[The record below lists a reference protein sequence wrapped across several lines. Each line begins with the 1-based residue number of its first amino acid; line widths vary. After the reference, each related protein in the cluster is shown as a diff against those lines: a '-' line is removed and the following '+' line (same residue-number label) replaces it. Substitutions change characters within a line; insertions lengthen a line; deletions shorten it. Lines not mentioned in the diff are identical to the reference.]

1 MIPVEIQNFIAFVD
15 IFAAVSFAATGA
27 LVASRKGLDILG
39 FMWLGVLTGVGGGTV
54 RDLVLDAPVFW
65 VVNSDYLTICLVTAT
80 IVYFAAPRIESR
92 HTLVLWFDALGLAF
106 VTVAGT
112 AKALDYD
119 AGALVAIIMGVI
131 TASVGGII
139 RDLIGHEPSIVLKRE
154 IYVTAAAMG
163 ASIYVLVEGWN
174 LDWLHPALAGF
185 LVTFVIRALAMSF
198 NWSLP
203 GYQRPVKHAGSSQE
217 SGRSE

>member
-1 MIPVEIQNFIAFVD
+1 MIPVEIQNLIAFLD

-27 LVASRKGLDILG
+27 LIASRKGLDILG

-54 RDLVLDAPVFW
+54 RDLVLGAPVFW
-65 VVNSDYLTICLVTAT
+65 VVDSNYLTICLVTAT
-80 IVYFAAPRIESR
+80 LVYFAAPRIESR
-92 HTLVLWFDALGLAF
+92 TTLVLWFDALGLAF
-106 VTVAGT
+106 VTMAGT
-112 AKALDYD
+112 AKALDYE

-154 IYVTAAAMG
+154 IYVTAAALG
-163 ASIYVLVEGWN
+163 ASVYVLTKDWN

-185 LVTFVIRALAMSF
+185 FVTFIVRALAMTF

-203 GYQRPVKHAGSSQE
+203 GYQRPAANAGSSKK
-217 SGRSE
+217 SSLSD